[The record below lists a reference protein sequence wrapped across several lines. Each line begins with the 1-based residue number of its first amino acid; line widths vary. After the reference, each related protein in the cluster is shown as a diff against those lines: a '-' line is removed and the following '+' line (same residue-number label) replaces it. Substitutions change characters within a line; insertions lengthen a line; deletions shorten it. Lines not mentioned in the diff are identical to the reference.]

1 MGREVFVT
9 RDVQCQCMR
18 FGSEYAGWDVAT
30 ESLDNNSIVYSFGVG
45 EDVSFDL
52 ALIDR
57 FGMTVHAFDPTPR
70 SIQWVKRQDM
80 PAAFILHE
88 YGVASYDGLAT
99 FSPPENPDHVSHTML
114 ERASTREAAI
124 TVDVKRLA
132 TIMAELGHAR
142 IDVLKMDIE
151 GAEYEVIRDLLDGPI
166 RPDQVLVEFHHR
178 FPEVDVDETSTAI
191 ELLRQA
197 GYALFSVSPSNE
209 EFCFVRRG
217 ASGTR

>member
-1 MGREVFVT
+1 MH
-9 RDVQCQCMR
+9 

-30 ESLDNNSIVYSFGVG
+30 EGLDNNSIVYSFGVG